1 MELVVKK
8 LEHDDHIQTLRS
20 QREEYGDEIDLH
32 MLDLEIAWRS
42 LEVKAIEANIEF
54 LRYKQDKLDILRKP
68 MMSFTLKPMN
78 FLFFVLGSTHEQMK
92 LNETIEK

>member
-1 MELVVKK
+1 MELVVNK
-8 LEHDDHIQTLRS
+8 LEHEDPIETLRS
-20 QREEYGDEIDLH
+20 HREEYGDEIVLKV
-32 MLDLEIAWRS
+32 LDLEIAWRS
-42 LEVKAIEANIEF
+42 LEVRAIEANIEF
-54 LRYKQDKLDILRKP
+54 LRYKQDKLDILRKS